1 MHYPLYSSGRYTLR
15 ARRQR
20 FALEPSLVAG
30 GIDVTFSGHE
40 HFYQRSR
47 LQNGVLHFISGGA
60 GSLRVGE
67 ARPSADVAK
76 SYDRDYHFML
86 VEVADE
92 SSSFRQ
98 STGRAR
104 QSTPA
109 RYAGRN
115 RRRRRQRLLRARR
128 AVTDFPDSPLED
140 THPVCDC
147 VCSRRKERFE
157 LVEASPSEEIR
168 QLPIAQLTEKRG
180 QEAAAALR
188 DRHRR
193 ERRPA

>member
-92 SSSFRQ
+92 QLFFQAINRQ
-98 STGRAR
+98 GRD
-104 QSTPA
+104 
-109 RYAGRN
+109 N
-115 RRRRRQRLLRARR
+115 RRRLATP
-128 AVTDFPDSPLED
+128 AETAD
-140 THPVCDC
+140 
-147 VCSRRKERFE
+147 
-157 LVEASPSEEIR
+157 
-168 QLPIAQLTEKRG
+168 G
-180 QEAAAALR
+180 GAAPTAGTAG
-188 DRHRR
+188 RH
-193 ERRPA
+193 

>member
-30 GIDVTFSGHE
+30 GIDVAFSGHE

-92 SSSFRQ
+92 QLFFQAINRKGE
-98 STGRAR
+98 TID
-104 QSTPA
+104 
-109 RYAGRN
+109 AGSL
-115 RRRRRQRLLRARR
+115 RRPKPQ
-128 AVTDFPDSPLED
+128 T
-140 THPVCDC
+140 
-147 VCSRRKERFE
+147 
-157 LVEASPSEEIR
+157 
-168 QLPIAQLTEKRG
+168 
-180 QEAAAALR
+180 EAAAPTAGTAG
-188 DRHRR
+188 RR
-193 ERRPA
+193 